1 MDWREAEDY
10 VKKQFE
16 KQGCVVLNQNDE
28 GFPDL
33 MAFKDG
39 KIAFFV
45 QVVARQK
52 PYVGFAESQCAENLK
67 EKLGVEVKYINVKE
81 DGKMETCE

>member
-1 MDWREAEDY
+1 MYGKEAEDY

-16 KQGCVVLNQNDE
+16 KQGYIVINQNDN

-33 MAFKDG
+33 IAFKDG

-45 QVVARQK
+45 QVMGSQK
-52 PYVGFAESQCAENLK
+52 PKRGYYEEQCAESLK
-67 EKLGVEVKYINVKE
+67 EKLGVEVKYINVNVN
-81 DGKMETCE
+81 GKMEPY